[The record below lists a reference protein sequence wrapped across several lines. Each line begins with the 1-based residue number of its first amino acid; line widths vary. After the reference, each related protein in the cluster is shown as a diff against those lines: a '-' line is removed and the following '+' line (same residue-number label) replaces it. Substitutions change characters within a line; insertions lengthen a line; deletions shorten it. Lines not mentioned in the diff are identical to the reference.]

1 MKIILACAAGMSTSM
16 LVERMK
22 ESADQK
28 GMELQID
35 AVPISSLS
43 SHTEGTDIILLGPQV
58 SYMEEKVSSDYP
70 SIPVKVI
77 EMMDYGMM
85 NGEKVLADT
94 IIQMG
99 R

>member
-1 MKIILACAAGMSTSM
+1 MKIILACAAGLSTSM

-35 AVPISSLS
+35 AVPVSSLS
-43 SHTEGTDIILLGPQV
+43 SHTEGADIILLGPQV

-94 IIQMG
+94 LSQLD